1 MARILIAEDDPGI
14 SSFLEKGLRA
24 SGFSTLIVDDGQ
36 RALDLAQT
44 DNFDLLLLDMGL
56 PGREGLDVLRDLRSS
71 GSKLAVLV
79 LTGRSERDV
88 VMCLE
93 AGADDYMTKPF
104 QFGELVAR
112 VRTRLRASGTK
123 EEYMLSSGNV
133 RLNIRTRRAE
143 VDGNEVDLT
152 AREFAVLETL
162 LRHPDQVL
170 SREQLLSHVWGYY
183 FDPGTNLV
191 NVYVNALRKKLGSGV
206 IETVRGVGYRL
217 ARR

>member
-36 RALDLAQT
+36 RALDLALT

-56 PGREGLDVLRDLRSS
+56 PGREGLEVLRALRSG

-112 VRTRLRASGTK
+112 VRTRLRAAGTK
-123 EEYMLSSGNV
+123 EEYMLSSGDV

-143 VDGNEVDLT
+143 VDGKEVDLT